1 MDIQDS
7 EPAAVGTT
15 TRPLPRTVTELR
27 LALVCYGGVS
37 LAIYM
42 HGVVKELHKLVVAS
56 RRFDELGPAAA
67 NPFAADTDTEHAY
80 FETLRDLARDNHL
93 VSVSIDIVAG
103 TSAGGINGVCLA
115 KVLARNGSQEALKKL
130 WIDEG
135 DLKKLLKAPPIG
147 GWRTRAAIAAL
158 STFTRLGKPVSPLR
172 GDRMSRLLFDAI
184 ADMDAPV
191 DDRGTLLLPT
201 TPLELFVTTTDLDGY
216 QLLVASGAGGASQR
230 ETDHAQV
237 VQFRSVVG
245 QAPSDDDFGPASTGA
260 LAFAARAT
268 SSFPGAFPP
277 VSLTSF
283 ARELQG
289 RPVDPADVA
298 RRFRHRYEAGP
309 SRDAASAT
317 PAPAHGPWFVDG
329 GVLDNAPFD
338 LVVQAIGAKRAQN
351 EVVRRLLY
359 IQPDPG
365 VPLDG
370 PASTSGDGSYPG
382 AVASGTPEP
391 GYLAALLKSVAGV
404 KGSHSILR
412 DLLAL
417 RDLNVRIAEVGA
429 IAELQMA
436 QVMATI
442 EAAWDAATSEPG
454 GTPTEPTPDAH
465 PLPATAW
472 SIDNPQDVRRLSDS
486 LYASAPQLTGAG
498 FATYCRLKV
507 DVAGQR
513 LADEI
518 ANRFVYPPGSS
529 RSSFVRAA
537 IGAWAR
543 RHVEWSD
550 PDPSRLMEL
559 LGPVDVPY
567 RERRMLFV
575 LAGVNA
581 LYPIVDQPRPDGTPG
596 PLRSDLDALKTTAWQ
611 LLEDLRAAPREAV
624 SAVPD
629 DLVAFLGGDLT
640 ERGTLDSAE
649 EFGVTHDADFTRLFG
664 AYRASLASR
673 LGDGSGPVWQ
683 AFVDHT
689 RAWPED
695 LRRTLASRYLG
706 FPLWD
711 ALIFPTVAFAQLPQ
725 FSPIATRQLSPLA
738 ATALPTP
745 AGGKLKGVSLHHFGG
760 FVDAAWR
767 ENDYLWGRLDGA
779 ELVLRLLRT
788 AVGAGFVSASAD
800 FAAPRSTDVPD
811 DGTATAIGEAGRW
824 LRPALR
830 AVLGD
835 EQDLTRVEALRRDL
849 TDDVAR
855 LP

>member
-1 MDIQDS
+1 VDD
-7 EPAAVGTT
+7 
-15 TRPLPRTVTELR
+15 
-27 LALVCYGGVS
+27 
-37 LAIYM
+37 
-42 HGVVKELHKLVVAS
+42 
-56 RRFDELGPAAA
+56 DLGP
-67 NPFAADTDTEHAY
+67 T
-80 FETLRDLARDNHL
+80 
-93 VSVSIDIVAG
+93 
-103 TSAGGINGVCLA
+103 
-115 KVLARNGSQEALKKL
+115 
-130 WIDEG
+130 
-135 DLKKLLKAPPIG
+135 
-147 GWRTRAAIAAL
+147 
-158 STFTRLGKPVSPLR
+158 
-172 GDRMSRLLFDAI
+172 
-184 ADMDAPV
+184 
-191 DDRGTLLLPT
+191 
-201 TPLELFVTTTDLDGY
+201 
-216 QLLVASGAGGASQR
+216 
-230 ETDHAQV
+230 
-237 VQFRSVVG
+237 
-245 QAPSDDDFGPASTGA
+245 STGA

-289 RPVDPADVA
+289 RSVDLDAIA
-298 RRFRHRYEAGP
+298 RRFRHRYDTAPPTSAAARAG
-309 SRDAASAT
+309 SV
-317 PAPAHGPWFVDG
+317 HGPWFVDG

-365 VPLDG
+365 VPLEAG
-370 PASTSGDGSYPG
+370 GTTSESTERDYPG
-382 AVASGTPEP
+382 AVPTGTPEP
-391 GYLAALLKSVAGV
+391 GYLSALMTSVLGV

-412 DLLAL
+412 DLVAL

-429 IAELQMA
+429 IAELQMV
-436 QVMATI
+436 QVMTAI
-442 EAAWDAATSEPG
+442 DAAWDAAIRSSN
-454 GTPTEPTPDAH
+454 DDVDR
-465 PLPATAW
+465 PLPQTAW
-472 SIDNPQDVRRLSDS
+472 SIDDPQDVRRLSDA

-498 FATYCRLKV
+498 FSTYCRLKV
-507 DVAGQR
+507 DVAGER

-543 RHVEWSD
+543 GHVEWSD
-550 PDPSRLMEL
+550 PDPTRLMEL

-581 LYPIVDQPRPDGTPG
+581 LYPLVDQPRPDGTRG
-596 PLRSDLDALKTTAWQ
+596 PRRAELDARKAPAGQ
-611 LLEDLRAAPREAV
+611 LLEDLKVAPREAV
-624 SAVPD
+624 TAVPD

-640 ERGTLDSAE
+640 DEGTLGSAE
-649 EFGVTHDADFTRLFG
+649 EFGAAHDADFTNLFA
-664 AYRASLASR
+664 AYRDSLAEQ
-673 LGDGSGPVWQ
+673 LGDSSGPVWQ

-689 RAWPED
+689 GDWPDD

-711 ALIFPTVAFAQLPQ
+711 ALIFPTVAFARLPQ
-725 FSPIATRQLSPLA
+725 FSPIATQQLSPLA

-745 AGGKLKGVSLHHFGG
+745 KGGKLKGVSLHHFGG

-779 ELVLRLLRT
+779 ELVLRLLRSS
-788 AVGAGFVSASAD
+788 VGAGD
-800 FAAPRSTDVPD
+800 GGGPWLKAAL
-811 DGTATAIGEAGRW
+811 G
-824 LRPALR
+824 
-830 AVLGD
+830 AVLAD
-835 EQDLTRVEALRRDL
+835 ERDLARISELRQRL

>member
-1 MDIQDS
+1 MDGGTDV
-7 EPAAVGTT
+7 PADPAI
-15 TRPLPRTVTELR
+15 RPLPRTVTELR

-42 HGVVKELHKLVVAS
+42 HGVVKELHKLVAAS
-56 RRFDELGPAAA
+56 RRFDDLGPAAA
-67 NPFAADTDTEHAY
+67 NPYDAQRDTEHAY
-80 FETLRDLARDNHL
+80 FETLGDLARQKRL
-93 VSVSIDIVAG
+93 ASVTIDIVAG

-115 KVLARNGSQEALKKL
+115 KVLARNGSQAALKKL

-135 DLKKLLKAPPIG
+135 DLKKLLKAPRVG
-147 GWRTRAAIAAL
+147 GWRTRAALAAL
-158 STFTRLGKPVSPLR
+158 LTVSRLGKPVSPLR
-172 GDRMSRLLFDAI
+172 GDRMSQLLFDAI
-184 ADMDAPV
+184 ADMDAQA
-191 DDRGTLLLPT
+191 DGRRSLLLPT
-201 TPLELFVTTTDLDGY
+201 TPIELFVTTTDLDGY

-237 VQFRSVVG
+237 IQFRSAG
-245 QAPSDDDFGPASTGA
+245 GAPPALDDDLGPAATGA

-283 ARELQG
+283 ERELGG
-289 RPVDPADVA
+289 RQLDLAAIA
-298 RRFRHRYEAGP
+298 RRFRHRYETVP
-309 SRDAASAT
+309 RSTAT
-317 PAPAHGPWFVDG
+317 HAPGVHGPWFVDG
-329 GVLDNAPFD
+329 GLLDNAPFD

-365 VPLDG
+365 VPLEAG
-370 PASTSGDGSYPG
+370 VATPGGGASSDYPG
-382 AVASGTPEP
+382 AVSSGTPEP
-391 GYLAALLKSVAGV
+391 GYLSALMSSVLGV

-412 DLLAL
+412 DLVAL
-417 RDLNVRIAEVGA
+417 RELNLRIAQVGA
-429 IAELQMA
+429 IAELQMV
-436 QVMATI
+436 QVMRAI
-442 EAAWDAATSEPG
+442 DAAWDAVTKSAASTEEPS
-454 GTPTEPTPDAH
+454 DRA
-465 PLPATAW
+465 LPATAW

-498 FATYCRLKV
+498 YATYCRLKV
-507 DVAGQR
+507 DAAGER

-518 ANRFVYPPGSS
+518 AERFVYPPGSS

-537 IGAWAR
+537 ISAWAR
-543 RHVEWSD
+543 GHVEWSD
-550 PDPSRLMEL
+550 PDPTKLMEL

-581 LYPIVDQPRPDGTPG
+581 LYPLVDAPAVDGSRP
-596 PLRSDLDALKTTAWQ
+596 PLRSELDALKSTAWQ
-611 LLEDLRAAPREAV
+611 LLEDLRRAPRDAV
-624 SAVPD
+624 AAVPD
-629 DLVAFLGGDLT
+629 DVVAFLGGDLT
-640 ERGTLDSAE
+640 EEGTLDSAE
-649 EFGVTHDADFTRLFG
+649 EFGRSHDADFTRLF
-664 AYRASLASR
+664 ATYRSSLASQ

-683 AFVDHT
+683 AFVDQT
-689 RAWPED
+689 GQWPD
-695 LRRTLASRYLG
+695 QLRRSLASRYLG

-711 ALIFPTVAFAQLPQ
+711 ALIFPTVAFTRLPQ

-745 AGGKLKGVSLHHFGG
+745 DGGKLKGVSLHHFGG

-788 AVGAGFVSASAD
+788 SMGVV
-800 FAAPRSTDVPD
+800 APEEPSG
-811 DGTATAIGEAGRW
+811 DGTTDAAIEAGPW
-824 LRPALR
+824 LKQALAAVLHDEQNLSRIAALR
-830 AVLGD
+830 GSLGD
-835 EQDLTRVEALRRDL
+835 A
-849 TDDVAR
+849 VAH